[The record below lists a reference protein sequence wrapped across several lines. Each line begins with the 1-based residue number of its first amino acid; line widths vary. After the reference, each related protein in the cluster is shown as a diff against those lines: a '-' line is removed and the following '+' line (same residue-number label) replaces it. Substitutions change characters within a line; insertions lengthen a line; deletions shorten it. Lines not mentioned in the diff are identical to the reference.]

1 MRSFY
6 GPLLLSLGLV
16 ERRVVKGE
24 RKVPLSGWIKVG
36 LDWLVVSDLMILR

>member
-1 MRSFY
+1 MEQKGSAAMRSFY

-24 RKVPLSGWIKVG
+24 RKCHRRAGSK
-36 LDWLVVSDLMILR
+36 SD